1 MDSNKEPEV
10 VVEEVGTIQ
19 EEPRT
24 MSLQDAL
31 RIEVARLGNL
41 TFNTEEV
48 KKFGVPIA
56 TTVENLNFYI
66 NSLDQAER
74 EARAASAKI
83 DDSTIEEVKR
93 YEEADSDG
101 HADS

>member
-1 MDSNKEPEV
+1 MADNIKMV
-10 VVEEVGTIQ
+10 Q

-31 RIEVARLGNL
+31 RIEVARLGGL

-66 NSLDQAER
+66 DSLDQAER
-74 EARAASAKI
+74 EAQAAQATSAKI
-83 DDSTIEEVKR
+83 DDSTIEEARR
-93 YEEADSDG
+93 YEEGDSDG
-101 HADS
+101 CADS